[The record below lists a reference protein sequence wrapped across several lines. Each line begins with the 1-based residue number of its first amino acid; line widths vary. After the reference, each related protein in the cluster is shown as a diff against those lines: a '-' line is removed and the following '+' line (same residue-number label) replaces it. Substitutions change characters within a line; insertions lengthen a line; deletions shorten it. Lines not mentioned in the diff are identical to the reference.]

1 MSRNR
6 VLALVGTLVFVVAL
20 LVTAPARLVAFVL
33 PSAGASAQGLDGTL
47 WSGQARSLSLLGLRL
62 DQVQWRLHPLRMLR
76 GEVAA
81 AVEAVVPGGF
91 LRGDLFWRLAGSSGA
106 RDLEG
111 GAPLRW
117 LSPGTGAM
125 TGDSQLSVRVETL
138 ELKDGWIRTAVGTLN
153 LGDLTLPI
161 PTLQGKLAPGGYSV
175 GFDARD
181 QAPDQ
186 PVKGAVRD
194 LGGPLEVSGEL
205 ELRPSREY
213 VLNVSLKPR
222 ADTPAE
228 LSSALRTV
236 GPRNPDGGYGFSL
249 AGSF

>member
-6 VLALVGTLVFVVAL
+6 VLALTGALVFLVAL
-20 LVTAPARLVAFVL
+20 VVTAPARLAAFAL
-33 PSAGASAQGLDGTL
+33 GSSGTSAQGLEGTL
-47 WSGQARSLSLLGLRL
+47 WSGRARSFSVLGLRL
-62 DQVQWRLHPLRMLR
+62 DQVQWRLHPLRLLR
-76 GEVAA
+76 GELAA
-81 AVEAVVPGGF
+81 AVDAVVPGGF
-91 LRGDLFWRLAGSSGA
+91 VRGDLFWRLSGASGA

-125 TGDSQLSVRVETL
+125 TGNSQLSVRLETL
-138 ELKDGWIRTAVGTLN
+138 ELKDGWIHTAVGTLN
-153 LGDLTLPI
+153 LGDVTLPL
-161 PTLQGKLAPGGYSV
+161 PTLRGKLGPGSYSV
-175 GFDARD
+175 TFDARD

-186 PVKGAVRD
+186 PVKGDVRD
-194 LGGPLEVSGEL
+194 AGGPLEVSGEL

-213 VLNVSLKPR
+213 TLNATLKPR
-222 ADTPAE
+222 PDTPAE
-228 LSSALRTV
+228 LSTALRTV